1 MNGTEIMKRNFRLVD
16 ENGFIREIS
25 VTVEHSPGILI
36 AVGFPAYID
45 EGGILRKVIGI
56 EQSSRPE
63 LERAEMNNVRRVNK
77 NGKQRDSQAG
87 KA

>member
-1 MNGTEIMKRNFRLVD
+1 MNGTEITKRNFRLVD
-16 ENGFIREIS
+16 ENGFLREIN

-36 AVGFPAYID
+36 AVDFPAYID
-45 EGGILRKVIGI
+45 EGGIMRRVIGI
-56 EQSSRPE
+56 EQQPRPE
-63 LERAEMNNVRRVNK
+63 LERADMNNVRRIK